1 MAIDFTLSE
10 SQRSLQA
17 DARAFARTVLS
28 EVRSIIEPFPRP
40 EDRFFATQPIYE
52 QMAKA
57 GFVHALFPKEY
68 GGAGMSTVDFAIA
81 AEELTAV
88 DINVPTTLL
97 GTGLGMEPILG
108 FGTEEQKRRF
118 VAEILKEPERRLA
131 SFAFTE
137 TIGGANFDNPGP
149 GAGVRTLARR
159 DGDEW
164 VISGKKHFTTNGSGW
179 GGTGDH

>member
-28 EVRSIIEPFPRP
+28 EVRSIIEPFPP
-40 EDRFFATQPIYE
+40 EERFFATQPIYE

-97 GTGLGMEPILG
+97 GTGLGME
-108 FGTEEQKRRF
+108 
-118 VAEILKEPERRLA
+118 
-131 SFAFTE
+131 
-137 TIGGANFDNPGP
+137 
-149 GAGVRTLARR
+149 
-159 DGDEW
+159 
-164 VISGKKHFTTNGSGW
+164 
-179 GGTGDH
+179 